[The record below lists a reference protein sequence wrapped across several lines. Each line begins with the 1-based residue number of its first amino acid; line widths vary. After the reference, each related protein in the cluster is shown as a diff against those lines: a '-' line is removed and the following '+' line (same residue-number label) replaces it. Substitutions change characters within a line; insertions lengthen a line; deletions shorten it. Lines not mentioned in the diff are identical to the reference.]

1 MKKKL
6 SFALVTVFMLTSL
19 AACGSAKEEAT
30 PAVSTAATAKAEA
43 TKAPDTATTA
53 PAATD
58 APVAASQIKG
68 KVTFAT
74 NRTDMIG
81 KQYVEYAAKF
91 HEKYP
96 EAEINF
102 EAVLD
107 YDKTIKIRLAS
118 GDLPDILLIPTI
130 PKSDLPKYFAPL
142 DDLGLNDRIYFKD
155 FQATDGKVYGIA
167 SGGNTSGIVYNKKDF
182 AAAGITEVP
191 KTLTEF
197 YAASAKLKAKGFT
210 PLASNFKDKW
220 PLGGWINDISTI
232 ASGSASTMNDRKNS
246 DAPYTVDGPILA
258 GSLILKEMNKQGYLE
273 KDINS
278 SNWELSKK
286 DVATGKSAMYYLGN
300 WVINQVV
307 DAGAKSEDVG
317 FFPFPVNDT
326 GKLSAPLGPDWFYG
340 VNKDSKNLETAKAF
354 VKWLIE
360 DSGFD
365 DFAGFIPVLK
375 DKKPALPQLA
385 EFTASNP
392 TMIEGV
398 PADDDTTAI
407 NNKAQITAE
416 DVVQEVVLG
425 DPQAVADKYNKKWA
439 AAKKALAK

>member
-1 MKKKL
+1 M
-6 SFALVTVFMLTSL
+6 L
-19 AACGSAKEEAT
+19 AACGSGKKAEPAAT
-30 PAVSTAATAKAEA
+30 DSGKATATAAPEV
-43 TKAPDTATTA
+43 TKAPDAATEA
-53 PAATD
+53 PPAA
-58 APVAASQIKG
+58 SNIKG

-81 KQYVEYAAKF
+81 KQYVEYAKKF

-102 EAVLD
+102 EAILD

-130 PKSDLPKYFAPL
+130 PKADLPKYFAPL

-155 FQATDGKVYGIA
+155 FQATGGKVYGIA

-182 AAAGITEVP
+182 ADAGITEVP

-220 PLGGWINDISTI
+220 PLGSWINDTSTL
-232 ASGSASTMNDRKNS
+232 ASGDANTMNDRKNS
-246 DAPYTVDGPILA
+246 DAPYSPDGPILA
-258 GSLILKEMNKQGYLE
+258 GSIILKEMNKQGYLE

-300 WVINQVV
+300 WVINQVI
-307 DAGAKSEDVG
+307 DAGAKTEDVG
-317 FFPFPVNDT
+317 FFPFPVNDS

-360 DSGFD
+360 ESGFD

-375 DKKPALPQLA
+375 DKKPNLPQLS
-385 EFTASNP
+385 EFMASNP

-398 PADDDTTAI
+398 PGDDDTTAI

-425 DPQAVADKYNKKWA
+425 DPKAVAEKYNKKWA
-439 AAKKALAK
+439 DAKKALAK